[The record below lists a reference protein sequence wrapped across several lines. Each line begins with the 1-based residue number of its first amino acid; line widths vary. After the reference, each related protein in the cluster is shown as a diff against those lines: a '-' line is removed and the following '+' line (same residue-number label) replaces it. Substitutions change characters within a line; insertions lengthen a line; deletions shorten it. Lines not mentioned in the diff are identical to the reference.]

1 MIAAKLKGTVTKD
14 SRLELKVPRSIPP
27 GEVEVIV
34 LHSQR
39 PEKSRALARKPN
51 PNFHPAAGIWADR
64 KDIGDTVEFVSELR
78 RRLETRH
85 NARG

>member
-14 SRLELKVPRSIPP
+14 SRLELKVPHFIPP

-34 LHSQR
+34 LHSKR
-39 PEKSRALARKPN
+39 SEKPRSLARKPN
-51 PNFHPAAGIWADR
+51 PNLHPAAGMWADR
-64 KDIGDTVEFVSELR
+64 KDIGNTVEFVSKLH

-85 NARG
+85 DARG